1 VPTRAIL
8 ADRRSATRRAVYPGT
23 FDPPHNGHIDIVH
36 RTVRLFDEVVV
47 AVYERPAKTLLFD
60 CAERVAL
67 LQESLKEFPSVRVE
81 PYSGLTVEVA
91 HALQAAAIV
100 RGLRATGDFEF
111 EYQLALMN
119 RHLRGE
125 IEGVFLM
132 TAQEYAHVSSSL
144 VKEIAR
150 LGADLGGLVPPHVAA
165 ALAAKFASSPLV

>member
-1 VPTRAIL
+1 
-8 ADRRSATRRAVYPGT
+8 VYPGT
-23 FDPPHNGHIDIVH
+23 FDPPHNGHIDIVQ

-47 AVYERPAKTLLFD
+47 AVYERPAKALLFD

-67 LQESLKEFPSVRVE
+67 LQESLQGLPAVRVE
-81 PYSGLTVEVA
+81 PYSGLTVEHA
-91 HALQAAAIV
+91 HTLQACAIV
-100 RGLRATGDFEF
+100 RGLRATGDFEY

-150 LGADLGGLVPPHVAA
+150 LGADLSGLVPPHVAA
-165 ALAAKFASSPLV
+165 ALSAKYAGPPFV

>member
-1 VPTRAIL
+1 MQ
-8 ADRRSATRRAVYPGT
+8 
-23 FDPPHNGHIDIVH
+23 

-47 AVYERPAKTLLFD
+47 AVYERPTKALLFD

-67 LQESLKEFPSVRVE
+67 LQEALEGLPTVRVE
-81 PYSGLTVEVA
+81 PYSGLTVEHA
-91 HALQAAAIV
+91 HALQASAIV
-100 RGLRATGDFEF
+100 RGLRATGDFEY

-150 LGADLGGLVPPHVAA
+150 LGADLSGLVPPHVAA
-165 ALAAKFASSPLV
+165 ALATKYAGPPLV